1 MLLAK
6 HGGVYLNPEDFEKLP
21 LYFRV
26 GCIPV
31 MVGMPPYEYWE
42 KPTKGSRIPQNRTD
56 SGVYLTA
63 EFLGAR
69 TCIFVKDEDGLY
81 TDDPKKNRNAKF
93 IPKISVQEL
102 LDRDLD
108 DLVVEH
114 IVLENMM
121 KARNVR
127 SIQVINGMVRGNLTR
142 ALNGEHVGTIIYAD

>member
-1 MLLAK
+1 M
-6 HGGVYLNPEDFEKLP
+6 
-21 LYFRV
+21 
-26 GCIPV
+26 
-31 MVGMPPYEYWE
+31 
-42 KPTKGSRIPQNRTD
+42 
-56 SGVYLTA
+56 
-63 EFLGAR
+63 
-69 TCIFVKDEDGLY
+69 KDEDGLY

-142 ALNGEHVGTIIYAD
+142 ALSGEHVGTIIYAD